1 MDKNRTMKSGGMM
14 AIAVAG
20 LVFAALGNGCE
31 RTPPD
36 VAALREGTK
45 LELKGDFSGAEEKYV
60 EACGAGNGEAYKKLA
75 DLIANREASRIFL
88 ESKRD
93 VGWEARARAVVE
105 RLETVAAQAEAHG
118 CAIDGIGTTL
128 ASYRKTLEEVGKR
141 LEEER
146 VAAEK
151 RKAEERAA
159 AEQREAE
166 ARAKAEAEERARE
179 EARQRAEAEAAAKR
193 AAEAEAAAKRAE
205 EARKKESAD
214 YCIEHE
220 LELTSAAF
228 REICRAMNYHQST
241 GNTLVDDEENA
252 RRHALFRGKRVKLRG
267 TITKVDSKLLGGVKI
282 KLNVYGESVWAN
294 FPSMSQSEG
303 KEFRVGQSLTVEG
316 KVDDAMINQ
325 FNLGACSIV
334 DGW

>member
-1 MDKNRTMKSGGMM
+1 MDKNRAMKCGWMV
-14 AIAVAG
+14 AIAAAG
-20 LVFAALGNGCE
+20 LAFAALGSGCE

-45 LELKGDFSGAEEKYV
+45 LELKGDYAGAEEKYL

-118 CAIDGIGTTL
+118 CAIEGIGTTL
-128 ASYRKTLEEVGKR
+128 ASYRKTLEETGKR
-141 LEEER
+141 L
-146 VAAEK
+146 
-151 RKAEERAA
+151 AEERAA
-159 AEQREAE
+159 AEKREAE
-166 ARAKAEAEERARE
+166 ARAAAEAEARARE
-179 EARQRAEAEAAAKR
+179 EARKREEAEAAAKR
-193 AAEAEAAAKRAE
+193 AAEAEAAAKRAA
-205 EARKKESAD
+205 EAKKRESAD
-214 YCIEHE
+214 YCIENG

-228 REICRAMNYHQST
+228 REICRAMNYSQNT
-241 GNTLVDDEENA
+241 GNSLVDDEENS
-252 RRHALFRGKRVKLRG
+252 RQHALFRGKRVKLTG
-267 TITKVDSKLLGGVKI
+267 KITKVDSKLFGGVKI

-303 KEFRVGQSLTVEG
+303 KSFWVGQSLTVEG
-316 KVDDAMINQ
+316 KVEMAMINQ
-325 FNLGACSIV
+325 FNLGNCNIV
-334 DGW
+334 GR

>member
-20 LVFAALGNGCE
+20 LVFAALGSSCE

-45 LELKGDFSGAEEKYV
+45 LELKGDFSGAEEKYM

-128 ASYRKTLEEVGKR
+128 ASYRKTLEEATKR
-141 LEEER
+141 L
-146 VAAEK
+146 
-151 RKAEERAA
+151 AEERAA
-159 AEQREAE
+159 AEKREAE
-166 ARAKAEAEERARE
+166 VRAAAEAEERARE
-179 EARQRAEAEAAAKR
+179 EARKREEAEAAAKR
-193 AAEAEAAAKRAE
+193 AAEAEAAAKRAA
-205 EARKKESAD
+205 EAKKRESAD
-214 YCIEHE
+214 YCIENG
-220 LELTSAAF
+220 LELTSVAF
-228 REICRAMNYHQST
+228 REICRAMNYSQNT

-252 RRHALFRGKRVKLRG
+252 RQHALFRGKRVKLTG
-267 TITKVDSKLLGGVKI
+267 KITKVDSKLLGGVKI

-316 KVDDAMINQ
+316 KVEMAMINQ
-325 FNLGACSIV
+325 FNLGNCSIV
-334 DGW
+334 GR